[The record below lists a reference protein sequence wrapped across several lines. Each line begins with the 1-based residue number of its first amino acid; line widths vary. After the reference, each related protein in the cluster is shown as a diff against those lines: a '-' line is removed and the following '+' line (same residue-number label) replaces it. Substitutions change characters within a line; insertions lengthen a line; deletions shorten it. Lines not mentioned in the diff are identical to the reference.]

1 MQGRLRGEKLRVRIE
16 SSCRHCALPIV
27 IEVDDDLR
35 WQVLTPGV
43 SPLLF
48 EPDMNWQDFRGPNII
63 HDY

>member
-1 MQGRLRGEKLRVRIE
+1 MQGRLREEKLWVRIE
-16 SSCRHCALPIV
+16 SSSRHCSLPIV

-43 SPLLF
+43 APLLF
-48 EPDMNWQDFRGPNII
+48 EPNMDWQSFHGANII